1 MSESGGGNAGDLQ
14 SNCAPNPLKGAKHI
28 KIMGLKSH
36 SGGAV
41 SFKSYFASF
50 LAGAT
55 SKGAKL
61 FSPPKNT
68 P

>member
-36 SGGAV
+36 SGGQSA
-41 SFKSYFASF
+41 
-50 LAGAT
+50 LNLT
-55 SKGAKL
+55 SHL
-61 FSPPKNT
+61 S
-68 P
+68 